1 MKCPAS
7 STADEMA
14 AMSGIPG
21 ALLAVEELRKS
32 YDRTG
37 RWGAGKK
44 RQIIAL
50 DGVTFSIREGSTLAI
65 VGESGSGKST
75 LVQCVACL
83 EQPTSG
89 RIILQGEE
97 ISGKDE
103 RELRRVRPRI
113 QIVFQDPSRSLNARF
128 TAMEIVSEPLKVQ
141 AQLNPAERDDATR
154 RMMAQVGIPREKA
167 LQRMD
172 EFSGGQKQRLA
183 LARALTLK
191 PELLIL
197 DEALSGLDGSIQA
210 QIANLLLDLQE
221 SLGLTY
227 LFITHDL
234 EMAGYLADEIA
245 VMERGRIVEQGV
257 AEKIL
262 RLPEHEMTR
271 RLIAATPGMNA
282 AAGAPRVA

>member
-1 MKCPAS
+1 
-7 STADEMA
+7 
-14 AMSGIPG
+14 MSEIPG
-21 ALLAVEELRKS
+21 ALLVVEELRKS

-37 RWGAGKK
+37 VWGAGKK
-44 RQIIAL
+44 RQINAL
-50 DGVTFSIREGSTLAI
+50 DGVTFSIRERSTLAF

-75 LVQCVACL
+75 LAQCVACL

-89 RIILQGEE
+89 RIFLRGEE
-97 ISGKDE
+97 VTGRGEK
-103 RELRRVRPRI
+103 ELRRVRPRI
-113 QIVFQDPSRSLNARF
+113 QLVFQDPSRSLNARF
-128 TAMEIVSEPLKVQ
+128 TALEIVSEPLRVQ
-141 AQLNPAERDDATR
+141 GKLNPPEREDTAQKL
-154 RMMAQVGIPREKA
+154 MAQVGIPREKA
-167 LQRMD
+167 QQRMD

-210 QIANLLLDLQE
+210 QVANLLLDLQV

-234 EMAGYLADEIA
+234 GIAGHLADEIA
-245 VMERGRIVEQGV
+245 VMERGRIVEQGA
-257 AEKIL
+257 AEKVL
-262 RLPEHEMTR
+262 RQPEHEMTR

-282 AAGAPRVA
+282 AAGTPWVA